1 MPLTPDEL
9 VKLPREVLVLLEEI
23 HQTRSD
29 ESDGGAKITKAERK
43 RLAVLAGKLLLAL
56 TLDTLD

>member
-23 HQTRSD
+23 EQAKAYD
-29 ESDGGAKITKAERK
+29 SDGGVHITKAERK

>member
-1 MPLTPDEL
+1 MPLTPDEM
-9 VKLPREVLVLLEEI
+9 VRIPRQVLVLLEEI
-23 HQTRSD
+23 ENSRAYD
-29 ESDGGAKITKAERK
+29 SDGGVQISKAERK